1 MDTIQIQYAEKIV
14 GALKAILECVQPS
27 EGRGIILADMVKIGA
42 EKQGIRHSTLNE
54 DLAGYQS
61 ELELLK
67 TKLAVA
73 DLRDGSE
80 LKKIEQEAD
89 KAFFLE
95 AVPAGV

>member
-14 GALKAILECVQPS
+14 GALKAILACVQPPS

-80 LKKIEQEAD
+80 LKKIE
-89 KAFFLE
+89 
-95 AVPAGV
+95 